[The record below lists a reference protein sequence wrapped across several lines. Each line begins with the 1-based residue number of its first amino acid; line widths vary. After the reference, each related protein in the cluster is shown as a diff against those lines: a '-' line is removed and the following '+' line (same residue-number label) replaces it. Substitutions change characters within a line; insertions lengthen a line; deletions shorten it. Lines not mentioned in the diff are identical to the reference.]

1 MADLKIPNL
10 NKNSDKY
17 FFKKKL
23 SLRRKSKSKLI
34 NESFI
39 MIFFSALI
47 FYLIYLIPNKISIF
61 KNLLVNFSK
70 LFANVLDSISYI
82 YEICLSIFIVFS
94 LCSIFLVSTA
104 LIYVYDGNDNNSLI
118 NTKNKLISIKSSNKL
133 L

>member
-1 MADLKIPNL
+1 MVDLKIPNL

-23 SLRRKSKSKLI
+23 TLRRKSKSKLI

-61 KNLLVNFSK
+61 KNLLINFSK

-94 LCSIFLVSTA
+94 LIF
-104 LIYVYDGNDNNSLI
+104 SLI
-118 NTKNKLISIKSSNKL
+118 LCIGSFSRILKVVKRKTSRLNFK
-133 L
+133 

>member
-39 MIFFSALI
+39 MLFFSALI

-61 KNLLVNFSK
+61 KNLLINFSK

-82 YEICLSIFIVFS
+82 YEICLSIFIVF
-94 LCSIFLVSTA
+94 LLIFA
-104 LIYVYDGNDNNSLI
+104 LILFIGSFSRILKVVKRKTSRLNF
-118 NTKNKLISIKSSNKL
+118 K
-133 L
+133 

>member
-61 KNLLVNFSK
+61 KNLFINFGK
-70 LFANVLDSISYI
+70 LFANFLDSISYI
-82 YEICLSIFIVFS
+82 YEICLSIFIIFS
-94 LCSIFLVSTA
+94 LIFA
-104 LIYVYDGNDNNSLI
+104 LILFIGSFSRILKVVKRKTSRLNF
-118 NTKNKLISIKSSNKL
+118 K
-133 L
+133 

>member
-47 FYLIYLIPNKISIF
+47 IYLIYLIPNKISIF
-61 KNLLVNFSK
+61 KNLLINFSK
-70 LFANVLDSISYI
+70 FFANILDSITYF
-82 YEICLSIFIVFS
+82 YDICLAIFMVVGSIFVFILIIGVFS
-94 LCSIFLVSTA
+94 RF
-104 LIYVYDGNDNNSLI
+104 
-118 NTKNKLISIKSSNKL
+118 TKIARRKTSKISFKQ
-133 L
+133 

>member
-39 MIFFSALI
+39 MIFFSVLI
-47 FYLIYLIPNKISIF
+47 IYLIYLIPNKISIF
-61 KNLLVNFSK
+61 KNFLNNFSK
-70 LFANVLDSISYI
+70 LFANFLDSISYV
-82 YEICLSIFIVFS
+82 YEICLSIFIAFS
-94 LCSIFLVSTA
+94 IIFA
-104 LIYVYDGNDNNSLI
+104 LILI
-118 NTKNKLISIKSSNKL
+118 IGSISRILKVVKRKTSRLKLK
-133 L
+133 

>member
-47 FYLIYLIPNKISIF
+47 IYLIYLIPNKILIF
-61 KNLLVNFSK
+61 KNLSINFSN
-70 LFANVLDSISYI
+70 LFANALDSISYI
-82 YEICLSIFIVFS
+82 YEICLSIFIIFS
-94 LCSIFLVSTA
+94 LIFA
-104 LIYVYDGNDNNSLI
+104 LLLI
-118 NTKNKLISIKSSNKL
+118 IGSFSRILKVVKRKTSRLNPK
-133 L
+133 

>member
-39 MIFFSALI
+39 MIFFSVLI
-47 FYLIYLIPNKISIF
+47 IYLIYLIPNKISIF
-61 KNLLVNFSK
+61 KNFLNNFSK
-70 LFANVLDSISYI
+70 LFANFLDSISYI
-82 YEICLSIFIVFS
+82 YEICLSIFIAFS
-94 LCSIFLVSTA
+94 IIFA
-104 LIYVYDGNDNNSLI
+104 LILI
-118 NTKNKLISIKSSNKL
+118 IGSISRILKVVKRKTSRLKLK
-133 L
+133 

>member
-61 KNLLVNFSK
+61 QNLLINFSK
-70 LFANVLDSISYI
+70 LFANVLDSFSYI

-94 LCSIFLVSTA
+94 IIFA
-104 LIYVYDGNDNNSLI
+104 LILFIGSFSRILKVVKRKTSRLNF
-118 NTKNKLISIKSSNKL
+118 K
-133 L
+133 

>member
-34 NESFI
+34 NESLI

-61 KNLLVNFSK
+61 KNLLINFSK

-82 YEICLSIFIVFS
+82 YEICLFIFIIFS
-94 LCSIFLVSTA
+94 LIFA
-104 LIYVYDGNDNNSLI
+104 LILI
-118 NTKNKLISIKSSNKL
+118 IGSFSRILKVVKRKTNRLTLK
-133 L
+133 

>member
-39 MIFFSALI
+39 MIFFSGLI
-47 FYLIYLIPNKISIF
+47 IYLNYLIPNKILIF
-61 KNLLVNFSK
+61 NNLLINFSK

-82 YEICLSIFIVFS
+82 YEICFFMFIVFS
-94 LCSIFLVSTA
+94 LIFA
-104 LIYVYDGNDNNSLI
+104 LILFIGSFSRILKVVKRKTSRLNF
-118 NTKNKLISIKSSNKL
+118 K
-133 L
+133 

>member
-61 KNLLVNFSK
+61 KNLLINFSK
-70 LFANVLDSISYI
+70 LFVNVLDSISYI

-94 LCSIFLVSTA
+94 LIFA
-104 LIYVYDGNDNNSLI
+104 LILFIGSFSRILKVVKRKTSRLNF
-118 NTKNKLISIKSSNKL
+118 K
-133 L
+133 

>member
-39 MIFFSALI
+39 MLFFSALI
-47 FYLIYLIPNKISIF
+47 IYLNYLIPDKISIF
-61 KNLLVNFSK
+61 NNLSSNFNM
-70 LFANVLDSISYI
+70 LFTNFLESISYI
-82 YEICLSIFIVFS
+82 YEICLSIIIIFS
-94 LCSIFLVSTA
+94 LFFALV
-104 LIYVYDGNDNNSLI
+104 LIIGSLSRI
-118 NTKNKLISIKSSNKL
+118 LKVLKRKTSRIKF
-133 L
+133 

>member
-47 FYLIYLIPNKISIF
+47 FYLIYLIPNKILIF
-61 KNLLVNFSK
+61 KNLLINFSK
-70 LFANVLDSISYI
+70 LFANVLYSISYI
-82 YEICLSIFIVFS
+82 YEICLFIFIIFS
-94 LCSIFLVSTA
+94 LILALV
-104 LIYVYDGNDNNSLI
+104 LIIGSFSRILKVVKRKTSRI
-118 NTKNKLISIKSSNKL
+118 NVK
-133 L
+133 

>member
-39 MIFFSALI
+39 MIFFSTLI

-61 KNLLVNFSK
+61 KNLLINFSK
-70 LFANVLDSISYI
+70 LFANVLDSISYV
-82 YEICLSIFIVFS
+82 YEICLFIFIVIS
-94 LCSIFLVSTA
+94 LIFA
-104 LIYVYDGNDNNSLI
+104 LILFIGSFLRILKVVKRKTSRLPF
-118 NTKNKLISIKSSNKL
+118 K
-133 L
+133 

>member
-47 FYLIYLIPNKISIF
+47 VYLNYLIPNKTSIF
-61 KNLLVNFSK
+61 KNLLINFSK
-70 LFANVLDSISYI
+70 LFANVFDSITYV
-82 YEICLSIFIVFS
+82 YEICLSIFIIFS
-94 LCSIFLVSTA
+94 LIIA
-104 LIYVYDGNDNNSLI
+104 LILVIGSFSRILKVVKRKTSRLNL
-118 NTKNKLISIKSSNKL
+118 K
-133 L
+133 